1 MVSSSPGCVLENNVC
16 AGNRAG
22 IAFREQARTT
32 PRIDASAGSPE
43 VEIFCAHEIVRRN
56 ILAGNWE
63 HQLAFWFD
71 TRFFG
76 PHPSGADTTAPP
88 GRDPGRQGY
97 TLADNLFYAAP
108 GQGLILYGARWR
120 PKATL
125 HPTLAS
131 FSRASGIPASGRI
144 AEPRFR
150 DPLAG
155 DFRLTPESPAL
166 PLKAGLANPDV
177 VPNGSG

>member
-22 IAFREQARTT
+22 IAFREQGRTT
-32 PRIDASAGSPE
+32 LRIDASAGSPE
-43 VEIFCAHEIVRRN
+43 VEVFCAHETVRRN

-76 PHPSGADTTAPP
+76 PHPSGADTAAPL

-97 TLADNLFYAAP
+97 TIASNLFYASP
-108 GQGLILYGARWR
+108 GQALILYGARWR
-120 PKATL
+120 AKATL
-125 HPTLAS
+125 HATLAS
-131 FSRASGIPASGRI
+131 FSRTSGIPASGRI

-155 DFRLTPESPAL
+155 DFRTTPESPAR
-166 PLKAGLANPDV
+166 PLEAGLAHPEV
-177 VPNGSG
+177 VPKEGG